1 MGCLLKYFL
10 ASRHLFLGEKGYYV
24 RALFPYG
31 SSINKLRVLCSNL
44 SSEWG
49 PKFPG
54 CGYQ

>member
-31 SSINKLRVLCSNL
+31 SALINSVFYA
-44 SSEWG
+44 
-49 PKFPG
+49 PI
-54 CGYQ
+54 